1 METKNPQ
8 SWTDS
13 QGSSI
18 TFTSWIPNVS
28 VTVLPVQAN
37 ALPVSHQHWNEP
49 ACCSL
54 QPLRHSQRTTPPFLC
69 VVFLATGG
77 TNPAHSLRILL
88 LRAGIEPNPGPPRK
102 SDSTPPCE
110 TCGDT
115 IRKGVSRFRCAAPG
129 CDKACHL
136 QPVCSYISRATAM
149 KKKWHCTEHRSPSSP
164 DRPSLP
170 VQVRRTIAAS
180 SNELCPI
187 CLLKLKQNPIQCTSC
202 LKFFHQ
208 DKACLCNQAS

>member
-1 METKNPQ
+1 MVCLFPVAYSRHGNKEPSLVDRFSRIFHHTHIVD
-8 SWTDS
+8 TER
-13 QGSSI
+13 
-18 TFTSWIPNVS
+18 S
-28 VTVLPVQAN
+28 VAVLPVQAN

-170 VQVRRTIAAS
+170 GQYKLDAQ
-180 SNELCPI
+180 
-187 CLLKLKQNPIQCTSC
+187 LLPHPTSYAQ
-202 LKFFHQ
+202 F
-208 DKACLCNQAS
+208 AY